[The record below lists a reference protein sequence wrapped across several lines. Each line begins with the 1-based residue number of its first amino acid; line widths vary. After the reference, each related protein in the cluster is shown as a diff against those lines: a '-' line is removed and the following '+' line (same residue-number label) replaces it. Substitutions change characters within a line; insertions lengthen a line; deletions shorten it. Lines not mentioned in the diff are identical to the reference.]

1 MPEIYEDLP
10 IFAAVKNR
18 SVFFFFFLC
27 TLLAKAQNPV
37 TLKLSDTVPVFET
50 LNQDAQPFVLDTMLQ
65 RPLVLL
71 FWASW
76 NEPSRQL
83 INELKQAYP
92 VINPVKRAKLQLNI
106 DVIDFCIDTKQD
118 LHQLVLKRENF
129 PWPVHLADY
138 KGWESEIINQLKI
151 QKVPTLLIL
160 DENRRIIVAD
170 PDIKQLR
177 STLSNIK
184 VNAQLPN

>member
-1 MPEIYEDLP
+1 MP
-10 IFAAVKNR
+10 IFAPVKNR
-18 SVFFFFFLC
+18 VVLFVFLFC
-27 TLLAKAQNPV
+27 GLLVKAQSPA
-37 TLKLSDTVPVFET
+37 TLKLSDTVPVFES
-50 LNQDAQPFVLDTMLQ
+50 LNQDAQPFVLDTVLK

-76 NEPSRQL
+76 NDASRQL
-83 INELKQAYP
+83 ISELKQAYP
-92 VINPVKRAKLQLNI
+92 AVNPVKRAKLQLNI

-138 KGWESEIINQLKI
+138 KGWESEIINLLRI
-151 QKVPTLLIL
+151 QKVPTLIIL
-160 DENRRIIVAD
+160 DQNRKVIVAD

-177 STLSNIK
+177 NTLLNIT
-184 VNAQLPN
+184 VNEQLPN

>member
-1 MPEIYEDLP
+1 MP
-10 IFAAVKNR
+10 IFAAVKSR
-18 SVFFFFFLC
+18 FFFFFFLLY
-27 TLLAKAQNPV
+27 TLVAKAQAPV

-50 LNQDAQPFVLDTMLQ
+50 LDQDAQPFVLDSLLK

-118 LHQLVLKRENF
+118 LHQLFLKRENF

-138 KGWESEIINQLKI
+138 KGWESEIINLLKV

-160 DENRRIIVAD
+160 DENRKIIVAD
-170 PDIKQLR
+170 PELKQLR

-184 VNAQLPN
+184 VNEQLPN

>member
-1 MPEIYEDLP
+1 M
-10 IFAAVKNR
+10 V
-18 SVFFFFFLC
+18 
-27 TLLAKAQNPV
+27 AKAQNPV

-50 LNQDAQPFVLDTMLQ
+50 LNQDAQAFVLDTTLK

-76 NEPSRQL
+76 NEASRQL
-83 INELKQAYP
+83 ISELKQAYP
-92 VINPVKRAKLQLNI
+92 AINPVKRAKLQLNI
-106 DVIDFCIDTKQD
+106 DVIDFCMDTKQD
-118 LHQLVLKRENF
+118 LHQLALKRENF

-138 KGWESEIINQLKI
+138 KGWESEVINLLKI
-151 QKVPTLLIL
+151 QKVPTLLIV
-160 DENRRIIVAD
+160 DETRKIIVID
-170 PDIKQLR
+170 PDMKQLR